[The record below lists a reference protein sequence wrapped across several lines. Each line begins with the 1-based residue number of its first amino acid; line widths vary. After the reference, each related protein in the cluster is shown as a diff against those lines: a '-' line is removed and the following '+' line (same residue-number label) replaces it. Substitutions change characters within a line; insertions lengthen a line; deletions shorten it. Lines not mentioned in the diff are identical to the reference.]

1 MIKLPKF
8 NFILLFACLI
18 GLASIKSSGY
28 DYPTQDFI
36 SPLPEGTP
44 LILAGTFG
52 ELRSNH
58 FHAGIDLKTAGKT
71 GMKLRAIA
79 DGYISRIKVSS
90 YGYGRTLYVSHPN
103 GYTSVY
109 AHLDSYSERIE
120 RFISKIQKEKES
132 WNIEVYPGKNE
143 LKVVQG
149 EIVAIS
155 GNTGASR
162 APHLHFEVR
171 DTKTQIPIDPL
182 LFGYEIIDEI
192 HPRIYKFQVHPYGP
206 KSAARVVYTNGRSS
220 TKTSGA
226 IVTRVTGKNSSYRLY
241 PVREVQG
248 YGEVGFSIS
257 CNDFHTGSFNK
268 LGVPIIEVYV
278 DGELYFK
285 QDIEKVPFSKTRYLN
300 ALIDYDAKQR
310 QGRYYYRNHQIPGNR
325 LGIYPAAVN
334 RGFLNF
340 NDDSLHHVKYVL
352 KDRNHNATTLE
363 FDYRGLKEYNF
374 SSISA
379 KQPSEMHIKHDEK
392 AHFESGYIKL
402 DFPAKCFY
410 EDFDLDY
417 KLGSKSS
424 KGWSHVHNIHNGY
437 TPIHRFFTLAIKT
450 ENIPERL
457 QDKVILT
464 RYGRSIGGYY
474 KDGYVISRSKYFG
487 KFYVDVDTVAPYI
500 SLYNVYQGKN
510 MSRYSTIMARIGDSK
525 SGVANYK
532 TYIDGKFVIASYDYK
547 SGLIKHVFEKSLPKG
562 EHSMEIIVT
571 DKVGNKAQKTVKF
584 IR

>member
-1 MIKLPKF
+1 MSLFPKLNSLAF
-8 NFILLFACLI
+8 VALLLCLANI
-18 GLASIKSSGY
+18 NSSSY
-28 DYPTQDFI
+28 TYPTHDFI

-58 FHAGIDLKTAGKT
+58 FHAGIDIKTAGRT
-71 GMKLRAIA
+71 GMKLNAVA
-79 DGYISRIKVSS
+79 DGYVSRIKVSS
-90 YGYGRTLYVSHPN
+90 YGYGRVLYVSHPN
-103 GYTSVY
+103 GYTAVY
-109 AHLDSYSERIE
+109 AHLDEYSERIE
-120 RFISKIQKEKES
+120 RFISKIQKDKES
-132 WNIEVYPGKNE
+132 WAIEVYPGKNE
-143 LKVVQG
+143 LKVKQG
-149 EIVAIS
+149 EVVAIS

-162 APHLHFEVR
+162 APHLHFEIR

-220 TKTSGA
+220 TKTSGS
-226 IVTRVTGKNSSYRLY
+226 IVTRVSGSNSTYKLY
-241 PVREVQG
+241 PVKEVQG
-248 YGEVGFSIS
+248 YGDVGFSIS

-278 DGELYFK
+278 DGKLYFK
-285 QDIEKVPFSKTRYLN
+285 QDIEKVAFSKTRYLN
-300 ALIDYDAKQR
+300 ALIDFDAKQR
-310 QGRYYYRNHQIPGNR
+310 QGRYYYRNHQIAGNR
-325 LGIYPAAVN
+325 LGIYPTSIN

-352 KDRNHNATTLE
+352 KDRNDNATTLE
-363 FDYRGLKEYNF
+363 FDYRGLKEYSF
-374 SSISA
+374 SSLSA
-379 KQPSEMHIKHDEK
+379 KEVSELHIEHDKK
-392 AHFESGYIKL
+392 AHFESSHITL

-417 KLGSKSS
+417 DLGSMSS
-424 KGWSHVHNIHNGY
+424 KGWSEVHNIHDGY

-450 ENIPERL
+450 DKIPEDLR
-457 QDKVILT
+457 DKVLIS

-487 KFYVDVDTVAPYI
+487 KFYVDIDNVSPYI

-510 MSRYSTIMARIGDSK
+510 MSRYSTIMARIGDNM
-525 SGVANYK
+525 SGIASYK
-532 TYIDGKFVIASYDYK
+532 TFLDGEFVIASFDYK
-547 SGLIKHVFEKSLPKG
+547 SGLIKHVFEKSLTKG
-562 EHSMEIIVT
+562 EHSLEIIVT
-571 DKVGNKAQKTVKF
+571 DKVGNVAQKTVKF

>member
-1 MIKLPKF
+1 MTFIPKL
-8 NFILLFACLI
+8 NFLAFASLLLCLANI
-18 GLASIKSSGY
+18 NSSSY
-28 DYPTQDFI
+28 NYPTTDFI

-58 FHAGIDLKTAGKT
+58 FHGGIDLKTAGRT
-71 GMKLRAIA
+71 GMKLCAVA

-90 YGYGRTLYVSHPN
+90 YGYGRVLYVSHPN
-103 GYTSVY
+103 GYTAVY
-109 AHLDSYSERIE
+109 AHLDKYSDKIE
-120 RFISKIQKEKES
+120 KFISQIQKEKES
-132 WNIEVYPGKNE
+132 WAIEVYPGKNE
-143 LKVVQG
+143 LKVEQG

-162 APHLHFEVR
+162 APHLHFEIR
-171 DTKTQIPIDPL
+171 ETKTQIPIDPL
-182 LFGYEIIDEI
+182 LFGYRIKDEI

-220 TKTSGA
+220 TKTSGT
-226 IVTRVTGKNSSYRLY
+226 IVTRVSGKNSAYKLY
-241 PVREVQG
+241 PIKEVQG
-248 YGEVGFSIS
+248 YGDVGFSIS

-300 ALIDYDAKQR
+300 ALIDFDAKQR

-325 LGIYPAAVN
+325 LGIYPATTN

-352 KDRNHNATTLE
+352 KDRNDNETTLE
-363 FDYRGLKEYNF
+363 FDYRGLKEYSF
-374 SSISA
+374 SSVSSA
-379 KQPSEMHIKHDEK
+379 KPSDLHIEHDKK
-392 AHFESGYIKL
+392 AHFETADIQL

-410 EDFDLDY
+410 EDFELDY
-417 KLGSKSS
+417 DLGSWSS
-424 KGWSHVHNIHNGY
+424 KGWSHVHSVHNGY
-437 TPIHRFFTLAIKT
+437 TPIHRFFTIAIKT
-450 ENIPERL
+450 DKIPERL
-457 QDKVILT
+457 QDKALIT

-487 KFYVDVDTVAPYI
+487 KFYIDVDTTNPSI

-510 MSRYSTIMARIGDSK
+510 MARYSTIMVRIGDNL
-525 SGVANYK
+525 SGVAGYK
-532 TYIDGKFVIASYDYK
+532 TFIDGEYVIASYDYK
-547 SGLIKHVFEKSLPKG
+547 SGLVKHVFEKSLPAG
-562 EHSMEIIVT
+562 EHTMEIVVT

-584 IR
+584 RR